1 MKLAILKSKKN
12 SAFLLTLSLGIAL
25 LASGERF
32 KAEVSGLALK
42 FFYSPFFEINQ
53 KAQVFYDVH
62 QKNKSQEEQILRLI
76 LENDQLKELGLEN
89 QRLRELLGYKTQINS
104 KVIAAE
110 VVNTDPERKTSS
122 VIINVGS
129 QSGVKKNMS
138 VVNLDGLVGKVIE
151 VFPATALVQ
160 LLFDPNGQVSAL
172 DQRSR
177 EQGIIKW
184 EKGWELDL
192 EYVPSTA
199 DIIPGDEIVTS
210 GQGGIFPAGL
220 KIGVVSRVEP
230 KTNLLFQNIK
240 VKPYVKI
247 NSLEEVFVVE
257 QERVS

>member
-1 MKLAILKSKKN
+1 MKLAVLKSKKN
-12 SAFLLTLSLGIAL
+12 LAFLLTFSLGVAL
-25 LASGERF
+25 LASGEKF
-32 KAEVSGLALK
+32 KSEVSGLVLK

-62 QKNKSQEEQILRLI
+62 QKNKSQEEEITRLI
-76 LENDQLKELGLEN
+76 LKNNQLQELGLEN
-89 QRLRELLGYKTQINS
+89 QRLRELLGLKTQINY

-110 VVNTDPERKTSS
+110 GLDRNPQRQTSA
-122 VIINVGS
+122 VIIHVGS
-129 QSGVKKNMS
+129 QAGVKKNMS
-138 VVNLDGLVGKVIE
+138 VVNVEGLVGKVIE
-151 VFPATALVQ
+151 VFSTSSLVQ

-199 DIIPGDEIVTS
+199 DIMLGDEVVTS

-220 KIGVVSRVEP
+220 KSGVVSRVEP

-257 QERVS
+257 QERVL